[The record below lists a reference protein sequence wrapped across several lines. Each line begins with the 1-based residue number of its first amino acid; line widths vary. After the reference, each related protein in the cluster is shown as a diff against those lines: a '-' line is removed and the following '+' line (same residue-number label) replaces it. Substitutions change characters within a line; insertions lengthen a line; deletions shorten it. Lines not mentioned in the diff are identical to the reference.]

1 MARARNIKPAFFKN
15 ELLAELHAFDRLLFI
30 GLWCLADREGRIEDR
45 HKRIKMELFP
55 CDSYDVEH
63 GLTELARCNFLRRYE
78 ANGIAVIELTSF
90 MKHQTPHGSE
100 KDSVLPSPDGSFTIH
115 ERTPSGH
122 VIGAKRQNSAKL
134 HENSSTS
141 PVQAPVEPSACTG
154 RAQCI
159 TALNPESR
167 ILNPDI
173 LNPEIEK
180 TAQRKRRTQLA
191 ADFYPN
197 ETGVTA
203 IEPTGLSMAVELE
216 KFRNHHAAKGSV
228 MADWQAAWR
237 TWVGNAVKFSSS
249 HRSTGRQAESFAER
263 DERQA
268 RERWEEATGKRTR
281 TVIDITPATE
291 LLERLQ

>member
-1 MARARNIKPAFFKN
+1 MAGDWIKVQKDTPEKPEVQAIAFRLGIDPDAVVGKLVRVWSWFDTHTKDGN
-15 ELLAELHAFDRLLFI
+15 AQCVTFALLDRLTSVTGF
-30 GLWCLADREGRIEDR
+30 A
-45 HKRIKMELFP
+45 
-55 CDSYDVEH
+55 EH
-63 GLTELARCNFLRRYE
+63 MKLVGWLDTDGVSLILPNFNFHNGATAKTR
-78 ANGIAVIELTSF
+78 ANG
-90 MKHQTPHGSE
+90 KNRSE
-100 KDSVLPSPDGSFTIH
+100 KHRSNADTVTESVTEPSP
-115 ERTPSGH
+115 E
-122 VIGAKRQNSAKL
+122 KRREEKRR
-134 HENSSTS
+134 E
-141 PVQAPVEPSACTG
+141 EEIKTG
-154 RAQCI
+154 
-159 TALNPESR
+159 
-167 ILNPDI
+167 
-173 LNPEIEK
+173 EK
-180 TAQRKRRTQLA
+180 QRKRRTQLA
-191 ADFYPN
+191 ADFYPT

-281 TVIDITPATE
+281 TVIDITPANE